1 MLSILFGRP
10 QLRAEY
16 GIKQFIVE
24 AQCRRG
30 WLRRKFDRLIPPK
43 AHVAIKFRTVFP
55 CLECH
60 LGIVSDIQGLFGGA
74 VKFSPMYIGGGFGE
88 FDERKWWI
96 EFDVKDSTGQD
107 PLLGDDFIE
116 IIDIVEARIG
126 YCAAGVHYDL
136 AV

>member
-1 MLSILFGRP
+1 MLDILFGGP

-16 GIKQFIVE
+16 NIKQFIVE

-30 WLRRKFDRLIPPK
+30 ALRRKLDRLIPPK
-43 AHVAIKFRTVFP
+43 AHVSVKFRTVFP
-55 CLECH
+55 CLECYA
-60 LGIVSDIQGLFGGA
+60 GIVSDILGLFGGA
-74 VKFSPMYIGGGFGE
+74 VKFSPMRAGE
-88 FDERKWWI
+88 ENDGFDERDWWI